1 MERPRLQGSSGS
13 GAGGMIGLLD
23 GLNDPELMARVA
35 ERQRIIARV
44 IELIGVTRARAI
56 EALEDFEANL
66 CHESETL
73 H

>member
-1 MERPRLQGSSGS
+1 MSG
-13 GAGGMIGLLD
+13 GILD

-44 IELIGVTRARAI
+44 VELMGVTRQRAL
-56 EALEDFEANL
+56 EALADFEANL

>member
-1 MERPRLQGSSGS
+1 
-13 GAGGMIGLLD
+13 
-23 GLNDPELMARVA
+23 MARVA
-35 ERQRIIARV
+35 QRQRIIARV
-44 IELIGVTRARAI
+44 IELIGVTRAPAI